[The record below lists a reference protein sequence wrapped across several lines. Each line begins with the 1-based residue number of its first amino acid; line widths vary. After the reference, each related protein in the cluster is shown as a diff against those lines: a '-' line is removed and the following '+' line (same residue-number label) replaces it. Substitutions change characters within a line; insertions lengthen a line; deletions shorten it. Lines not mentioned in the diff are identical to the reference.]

1 MLLDKYLPSQY
12 NGADY
17 QGRRVYNFF
26 GGGGGGGGGPTSS
39 TVTQTNIPEYARPYV
54 ESMLGATMKEMFQT
68 RTKPAVEA
76 KPAVV
81 DDQGNVVTPAVEG
94 SPESIDITGF
104 KDYRPFGGTYDEQGK
119 LTSYDPSRGIATFSP
134 EQQAFF
140 KQAAALGPAQG
151 FGQARNLADLAAQ
164 SAMSSA
170 QAGYG
175 YGGEGAQFGRMGA
188 GIGRGAL
195 GYGEAGADIGQ
206 QGAEMAG
213 MGFGAGKRYEQMATD
228 PRAMQS
234 YMSPYMQNVTDVQK
248 RAAIRDY
255 QENVAP
261 QLAAQATRAGAFGG
275 SRSALQ
281 KGVSER
287 GLADRLAA
295 IEATGTQQAFE
306 QARQAQQFGSQL
318 GLQGLG
324 AGYEGL
330 RTGMAGQQ
338 LGMQGIQGALAG
350 TAQGMQG
357 AGIGLQGVG
366 TAQAGY
372 GLGGQQAANLANIAG
387 QTQAADISRLGFQGQ
402 AATQKQAR
410 DQAILN
416 QEMQDYA
423 MRQEYPRQSLSFMNA
438 MLRGLPMQAPTTQ
451 SYAAAPSPTAQL
463 GSMASILYG
472 ASRLPGMKKGGE
484 VKMMDEGGIAAISRK
499 VLMNPEKYSPNT
511 IKQGIASGSV
521 NPVIGNIAMA
531 ENADFA
537 RRAASGIDNL
547 PVSDQMFSAAGG
559 GIVAFN
565 GEDGSQV
572 QSPAGRRGFSFF
584 DIQNI
589 APTIKSGFESM
600 FPAEDVEAVKLRDE
614 IRSKLGGKGGPYG
627 AFKAQSDEQF
637 ARNKAIAQ
645 KLNTMKLDD
654 LRQLNKDI
662 SGAAST
668 PAAIQAAAYPDESKR
683 GTASMTRPGG
693 TPGIDLK
700 RVTPPVAAAPA
711 AAASGTKETPAKEP
725 ATTAE
730 TDFSK
735 YKELLRQAGVSDD
748 LFREDRETTKAL
760 REKLSKR
767 EKEAEGLAFIE
778 AGLKGLGARNIGEM
792 AEKMAPSVGT
802 YARSKKELAA
812 EEREIAGIDR
822 DMRKAEDALKR
833 GDVKTFMEF
842 KDKAEGRAI
851 QLRDVQAR
859 EKYYAKPTSNEYLAG
874 LLGSSDPKQRAI
886 GEALLGQ
893 AKTGAVTEDDIY
905 RRWGEIQKD
914 PAQML
919 ALKKQGIT
927 SYEQFRALQMGAV
940 RGVGGTGWG
949 IRPLEG
955 K

>member
-1 MLLDKYLPSQY
+1 MRYDHFSTLPERAFQKRAFGGMTLEGGGS
-12 NGADY
+12 
-17 QGRRVYNFF
+17 
-26 GGGGGGGGGPTSS
+26 GGGGATSS

-54 ESMLGATMKEMFQT
+54 ESMLGSTMKELFE
-68 RTKPAVEA
+68 TKEVGATAAKPEVRDAEGNIVQPAVEA
-76 KPAVV
+76 VPGHLEIEKAKTFKPFSEDAASYFAV
-81 DDQGNVVTPAVEG
+81 
-94 SPESIDITGF
+94 
-104 KDYRPFGGTYDEQGK
+104 
-119 LTSYDPSRGIATFSP
+119 FSP
-134 EQQAFF
+134 EQQQVF

-151 FGQARNLADLAAQ
+151 FGQALNLADVAAQ
-164 SAMSSA
+164 GGIGSA

-188 GIGRGAL
+188 GLGRGAL
-195 GYGEAGADIGQ
+195 GYGEAGADIGA

-228 PRAMQS
+228 PGTMQA
-234 YMSPYMQNVTDVQK
+234 YMSPYMQNVTNVQK

-261 QLAAQATRAGAFGG
+261 QLAAQATRSGAFGG
-275 SRSALQ
+275 SRAALQ
-281 KGVSER
+281 KGVAER
-287 GLADRLAA
+287 GLADRLAN

-357 AGIGLQGVG
+357 AGLGLQGVG
-366 TAQAGY
+366 AAQAGY
-372 GLGGQQAANLANIAG
+372 GLTGQQAANLANIGAG
-387 QTQAADISRLGFQGQ
+387 QQTADISRLGFQGKT
-402 AATQKQAR
+402 AAEKQAR
-410 DQAILN
+410 DQAIVN
-416 QEMQDYA
+416 QQIQNYA
-423 MRQEYPRQSLSFMNA
+423 MAQEYPRQSLSFMNA
-438 MLRGLPMQAPTTQ
+438 MLRGLPMQATTTQ
-451 SYAAAPSPTAQL
+451 GYSAAPSMAAQL
-463 GSMASILYG
+463 GSLASIGYG
-472 ASRLPGMKKGGE
+472 ASRMGKAGGQ
-484 VKMMDEGGIAAISRK
+484 VRSMAEGGIASISRK
-499 VLMNPEKYSPNT
+499 VLNNPEKYSPST

-559 GIVAFN
+559 GIVAFAGEN
-565 GEDGSQV
+565 GS
-572 QSPAGRRGFSFF
+572 
-584 DIQNI
+584 
-589 APTIKSGFESM
+589 
-600 FPAEDVEAVKLRDE
+600 DVEDIVSRETRE
-614 IRSKLGGKGGPYG
+614 IEQGKRSDYSASAKS
-627 AFKAQSDEQF
+627 FMAQQSAANKQAQANYLQREQQRMLAGNPMMSSF
-637 ARNKAIAQ
+637 RPATSAP
-645 KLNTMKLDD
+645 
-654 LRQLNKDI
+654 
-662 SGAAST
+662 AAALAT
-668 PAAIQAAAYPDESKR
+668 PAAIEAAAYPDESKR

-700 RVTPPVAAAPA
+700 RVISPAAAAPA
-711 AAASGTKETPAKEP
+711 AAASGTRETPAREP

-730 TDFSK
+730 TDVDK
-735 YKELLRQAGVSDD
+735 HKELLRQFGVPEDMFKS
-748 LFREDRETTKAL
+748 DREATKAM
-760 REKLSKR
+760 REKLAAR
-767 EKEAEGLAFIE
+767 EKEASGLAFIE

-792 AEKMAPSVGT
+792 AERMAPSVGT

-822 DMRKAEDALKR
+822 DMNKAEAALAR
-833 GDVKTFMEF
+833 GDVKNYLEY
-842 KDKAEGRAI
+842 KDKAEQRVI
-851 QLRDVQAR
+851 QLRDVQAK
-859 EKYYAKPTSNEYLAG
+859 EKYYAKPTGYEQVRSDLMSG
-874 LLGSSDPKQRAI
+874 DPKRVAAAQ
-886 GEALLGQ
+886 GYLGQ

-940 RGVGGTGWG
+940 RGVGGAGWG
-949 IRPLEG
+949 IKPLKGE
-955 K
+955 

>member
-17 QGRRVYNFF
+17 QGRRVYNF

-54 ESMLGATMKEMFQT
+54 ESMLGATMEELFTFKEG
-68 RTKPAVEA
+68 KPAVEA
-76 KPAVV
+76 RPAEYDSEGNVVKPAVEA
-81 DDQGNVVTPAVEG
+81 QPATREIETAK
-94 SPESIDITGF
+94 P
-104 KDYRPFGGTYDEQGK
+104 YRPFGGTYDEQGK
-119 LTSYDPSRGIATFSP
+119 LISYDPSRGIATFSP

-151 FGQARNLADLAAQ
+151 FGQARNLADLAGQA
-164 SAMSSA
+164 AMSSA

-175 YGGEGAQFGRMGA
+175 YGGEGAQFGRTAA

-357 AGIGLQGVG
+357 AGLGLQGVG

-387 QTQAADISRLGFQGQ
+387 QTQTADISRLGFQGQ

-416 QEMQDYA
+416 QELQDYA

-559 GIVAFN
+559 GIVAFA
-565 GEDGSQV
+565 GPDGSQV
-572 QSPAGRRGFSFF
+572 EDIISRETREIEQGTRTDYSAAAKSALEQQSAANRQAQANYFQRE
-584 DIQNI
+584 QQR
-589 APTIKSGFESM
+589 M
-600 FPAEDVEAVKLRDE
+600 
-614 IRSKLGGKGGPYG
+614 LGGNPMMGSFRP
-627 AFKAQSDEQF
+627 AS
-637 ARNKAIAQ
+637 
-645 KLNTMKLDD
+645 
-654 LRQLNKDI
+654 
-662 SGAAST
+662 AAPAAALTT

-700 RVTPPVAAAPA
+700 RVAPSVAAAPA

-725 ATTAE
+725 ASTAE
-730 TDFSK
+730 TDFDK

-748 LFREDRETTKAL
+748 LFREDRETTRAL

-792 AEKMAPSVGT
+792 AERMAPSVGT

-859 EKYYAKPTSNEYLAG
+859 EKYYAKPTGYEQVRADLMSG
-874 LLGSSDPKQRAI
+874 DPKRVAAAQ
-886 GEALLGQ
+886 GYLGQ

-905 RRWGEIQKD
+905 NTWNKLRPDEK
-914 PAQML
+914 L

-927 SYEQFRALQMGAV
+927 TYEQFRAQQMAAV